1 MKNRV
6 ARIGKALLAAVV
18 LLLCLEALSG
28 ALAEEDAIYTAQ
40 ITCKFGQTD
49 ARKMLD
55 MVNSFRTGKDAWYW
69 NYDNRTKIY
78 CEDLE
83 PLKYDYGL
91 EKVAMQRAAEIAIFF
106 DHTRPNLGDCFDAY
120 DLSQNSYW
128 AEGENIAAGY
138 TSASAAYKGWR
149 EDKQKFDGQGHRR
162 NMLGED
168 FNAIGIGHVYFNGYH
183 YWVQEFGYTS
193 DDNEP
198 QASANNSST
207 KVSVEIASPLI
218 ASISA
223 SAKALTMSYGDAVE
237 LAPEPVKLS
246 LLATWPGGKFSA
258 AVSYDWAVEDPTIVS
273 LEDGVLTALHTGE
286 TKLAASVMGKN
297 LTKKVQVKVKKL
309 SGAEVELDLGED
321 NTLFYDG
328 TAQEPAVRSV
338 VCGGRTLVPETDYS
352 VTYAKNTIPG
362 TAKLTISGRGNYS
375 GSIVKKFTI
384 KGFNPT
390 SLALSESGPVELE
403 AGDTLQ
409 LRALMEPEHAYSKL
423 TWSSSNKKI
432 AKVSAGGLV
441 QPVKEGSVVIS
452 VKSSKKGPNGKKLS
466 ASVAIQIVDHY
477 KPTGIALDRTDVV
490 ELNMKETLELHAQM
504 EPADA
509 RSGLTW
515 SSSNRKVASVNGE
528 GIVTGKKAGLAKI
541 TVKTR
546 NGLKA
551 SVQVKIVDPTK
562 ATSVALSPAGPVQL
576 PLNQELTLVATMQP
590 STATSKLTWTTS
602 NKKIATVKNGIV
614 MPKKKG
620 SVTISVKTSTGK
632 KASVRVE
639 IVDAVEASDPVSEA
653 APELTPERDALE
665 GEAPEEAPEPTPEQD
680 AAEEE
685 APAPLPEEAPEP
697 TPEQVVFEEETP
709 EEVQEPEAE
718 VPEVS
723 EANEEGAAAE

>member
-1 MKNRV
+1 MKIRA

-18 LLLCLEALSG
+18 LLLCMEALFG
-28 ALAEEDAIYTAQ
+28 ALAEEYTVYTAQ
-40 ITCKFGQTD
+40 ITCKYGQTD

-55 MVNSFRTGKDAWYW
+55 MVNGFRTGEDAWYW
-69 NYDNRTKIY
+69 NYDNKTKIY

-91 EKVAMQRAAEIAIFF
+91 EKVAMQRAAEIAIYF
-106 DHTRPNLGDCFDAY
+106 DHMRPNLDDCFDAY
-120 DLSQNSYW
+120 DLSLNSYW
-128 AEGENIAAGY
+128 SKGENIAAGY
-138 TSASAAYKGWR
+138 KSASDAYKGWR

-193 DDNEP
+193 NDSEP
-198 QASANNSST
+198 QTPANNSST

-223 SAKALTMSYGDAVE
+223 SAKALTMSYGDAVD
-237 LAPEPVKLS
+237 LAPDPVKLC
-246 LLATWPGGKFSA
+246 LWETWPGSMFSA
-258 AVSYDWAVEDPTIVS
+258 AVSYEWTVEDPSIVS
-273 LEDGVLTALHTGE
+273 LEDGVLTAIHTGE
-286 TKLAASVMGKN
+286 TKLTASVMGKN
-297 LTKKVQVKVKKL
+297 LTKKIQVKVKKL
-309 SGAEVELDLGED
+309 SGAEVELDLGAD

-352 VTYAKNTIPG
+352 VTYAKNIVPG

-423 TWSSSNKKI
+423 SWSSSNKKI
-432 AKVSAGGLV
+432 AKVSANGLV

-477 KPTGIALDRTDVV
+477 KPTGVALDRADVV
-490 ELNMKETLELHAQM
+490 ELNMKETLELHVRM

-509 RSGLTW
+509 RSGLSW
-515 SSSNRKVASVNGE
+515 SSSNKKIATVNGS
-528 GIVTGKKAGLAKI
+528 GLVTAKKAGLAKI

-551 SVQVKIVDPTK
+551 SVQVRIVDPTK

-576 PLNQELTLVATMQP
+576 PLKQQLTLVATMQP
-590 STATSKLTWTTS
+590 STATGKLTWTTS
-602 NKKIATVKNGIV
+602 NKKIATVKSGV
-614 MPKKKG
+614 VTPKKKG

-639 IVDAVEASDPVSEA
+639 IVDAVEAPAPTLEE
-653 APELTPERDALE
+653 APERTPQQDAPE
-665 GEAPEEAPEPTPEQD
+665 GEAPEEAQEPTPEPD
-680 AAEEE
+680 ATEGDA
-685 APAPLPEEAPEP
+685 PEETQEP

-709 EEVQEPEAE
+709 EEALEPEAE
-718 VPEVS
+718 ALEID
-723 EANEEGAAAE
+723 EANEESAAAE